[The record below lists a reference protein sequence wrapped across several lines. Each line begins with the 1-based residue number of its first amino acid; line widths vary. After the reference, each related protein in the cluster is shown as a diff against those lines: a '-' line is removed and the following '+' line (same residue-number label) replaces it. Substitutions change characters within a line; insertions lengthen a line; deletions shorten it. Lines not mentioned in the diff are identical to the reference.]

1 MYVYT
6 IGTCT
11 SHPPLF
17 LQVTLPV
24 AITPRRG
31 HSAVVFGS
39 GASFRVVVLFGGQN
53 LSDYLSETTLLLL
66 GECTISATDLSTQ
79 VHAVIFYTPPP
90 SFYCYFTV
98 QCFSGSSRCEA
109 LGLRKQVIML
119 YCASLCLTTCCPWD
133 SISTLYLHTL
143 SLHIRNCSIA

>member
-1 MYVYT
+1 MNVTRPSPACREGLARETT

-24 AITPRRG
+24 AITPRWG

-39 GASFRVVVLFGGQN
+39 GASFRIVVLFGGLN
-53 LSDYLSETTLLLL
+53 SSHIKISETILLLL

-79 VHAVIFYTPPP
+79 ASCCNIPHPPP
-90 SFYCYFTV
+90 PFYCYFSV
-98 QCFSGSSRCEA
+98 QCFSGSCRCEA

-119 YCASLCLTTCCPWD
+119 
-133 SISTLYLHTL
+133 
-143 SLHIRNCSIA
+143 